1 MALPMSERILVELRP
16 DHELPIVRR
25 QVELLGGTLLEED
38 GQFFITKGTRYPG
51 YVAYVAK
58 ALGVVQEIVIS
69 S

>member
-1 MALPMSERILVELRP
+1 MSERILVELRP